1 MIEDFNNILNVN
13 VTVTLKEILGN
24 LIVSLIAGILISF
37 FYRKSYSGPGY
48 QSSFVNSLILLVI
61 ITSIV
66 IMVIGNNLA
75 RAFGLVG
82 AMSIIRF
89 RTAVKETQ
97 DIIFIFFALSI
108 GMATGVGL
116 YTVAIF
122 GTIFIGVINLILSKS
137 KYSAPIK
144 SDLLLQFTF
153 NSNEEG
159 TKAYNSL
166 IDEYCKK
173 SKLINAKAIGNED
186 MLEISYYLG
195 FKNKEKTT
203 DFIQELR
210 KINGV
215 VNVNLFYDEE
225 YF

>member
-1 MIEDFNNILNVN
+1 MFEDLNNIFNVQI
-13 VTVTLKEILGN
+13 TPQETIYN
-24 LIVSLIAGILISF
+24 LFVALIAGIIISI
-37 FYRKSYSGPGY
+37 FYRKSYNGPGY
-48 QSSFVNSLILLVI
+48 QASYVNSLIMLVI

-97 DIIFIFFALSI
+97 DIMFIFFALAI
-108 GMATGVGL
+108 GMAVGVGL
-116 YTVAIF
+116 HLLAIF
-122 GTIFIGVINLILSKS
+122 SSIFIGIIALVLSKS
-137 KYSAPIK
+137 KFSTPIK

-153 NSNEEG
+153 DANGKESATYSN
-159 TKAYNSL
+159 L
-166 IDEYCKK
+166 IDQYCRK
-173 SKLINAKAIGNED
+173 SKLINAKAIGNAET
-186 MLEISYYLG
+186 LELSYYVG

-203 DFIQELR
+203 EFVQQLR
-210 KINGV
+210 KVDGV
-215 VNVNLFYDEE
+215 ANVNLFYDEE

>member
-1 MIEDFNNILNVN
+1 MLNELNNIFN
-13 VTVTLKEILGN
+13 VTASPQEILLN
-24 LIVSLIAGILISF
+24 LIVALVAGIIISV

-48 QSSFVNSLILLVI
+48 QASFVNSLILLVI

-97 DIIFIFFALSI
+97 DIMYIFFSLAI
-108 GMATGVGL
+108 GMAVGVSQYGL
-116 YTVAIF
+116 ALFGSFFI
-122 GTIFIGVINLILSKS
+122 GTITYVLSKS
-137 KYSAPIK
+137 KFSTPIK

-153 NSNEEG
+153 NSAGNEATE
-159 TKAYNSL
+159 YNGL
-166 IDEYCKK
+166 IDKYCKK
-173 SKLINAKAIGNED
+173 SKLINAKAIGAED
-186 MLEISYYLG
+186 LLELSYYVG
-195 FKNKEKTT
+195 FKNK
-203 DFIQELR
+203 IQSTEFVQQLR
-210 KINGV
+210 KISGV
-215 VNVNLFYDEE
+215 SNVNLFYDEE